1 MRRPSLAPLHL
12 LGDAPFFLLET
23 FSFVDRNTTLLGE
36 SMMGRLTAD
45 SLPHFLHGRRRTFFD
60 TVLYPIQDFHEPS
73 GSPERAPAWRTK
85 KPNKPLPIHSGYS
98 ERQFPSDAPTG
109 LEDEPLEHHFG
120 TFRSGHVGTNFPFHS
135 KSGPVELPALHDKPR
150 ILQLIAPIFQLGYSR
165 TLWCLP
171 DLDFYTQQKKLL
183 KIKKNRKLKIHES
196 LCMILRILMDV
207 SSD

>member
-12 LGDAPFFLLET
+12 LGDAPSSLLET

-36 SMMGRLTAD
+36 SMMGKLIAD

-109 LEDEPLEHHFG
+109 LEDEPPEHHYG
-120 TFRSGHVGTNFPFHS
+120 TFRSGHVDTNFTFHS

-150 ILQLIAPIFQLGYSR
+150 ILQLIAPVFQLGY
-165 TLWCLP
+165 
-171 DLDFYTQQKKLL
+171 
-183 KIKKNRKLKIHES
+183 
-196 LCMILRILMDV
+196 
-207 SSD
+207 